1 MTVTNPPT
9 QPPTDLELL
18 ERIREIF
25 RQEADNVAQL
35 LASKEDSQLLGQTEF
50 QLRDA
55 LQRAGARALEIAL
68 QGRKKGATKAPV

>member
-1 MTVTNPPT
+1 MAEANPSTAP
-9 QPPTDLELL
+9 QTDLELL
-18 ERIREIF
+18 QRIREIF

-55 LQRAGARALEIAL
+55 LARAGARALEVAL
-68 QGRKKGATKAPV
+68 QGRKKGATKAPA